1 MQAIIK
7 KKCERKRPM
16 CTAITYC
23 GYNAYFGRNLDL
35 ERLFDEEVT
44 IVPRNFPLTFKKE
57 GVLENHYS
65 IIGMSTII
73 DNYPL
78 FYDATNEYGLSMAG
92 LNFVGNAV
100 YHEAEY
106 GKTNLCTFELIPYLL
121 ATCKTVEEAMI
132 SIESL
137 NIISTPFNE
146 NTPNAML
153 HWIIADK
160 VEAMTIESMA
170 DGIRIYR
177 NPLGILTNNPPFD
190 YHLTNLNNYLN
201 LTAEEPKNRFSKDL
215 QLEPYSR
222 GMGAIGMPGDL
233 SSSSRFIRATFAKS
247 NSPRMRSEE
256 KSVSQVFHILGAV
269 EMCDGSVRVG
279 RKNERTQYTSCI
291 NVNEGIYYYR
301 TYENLQITAVK
312 MRSENLDSAKLIRF
326 PIRHKPNVLFE
337 N

>member
-1 MQAIIK
+1 
-7 KKCERKRPM
+7 M
-16 CTAITYC
+16 CTAITYS
-23 GYNAYFGRNLDL
+23 GYNSYFGRNLDL
-35 ERLFDEEVT
+35 ERLYDEEVT
-44 IVPRNFPLTFKKE
+44 ILPRRFPIRLKRE
-57 GVLENHYS
+57 GTLENHYS

-78 FYDATNEYGLSMAG
+78 FYDATNEHGLSMAG

-106 GKTNLCTFELIPYLL
+106 GRRNLCTFELIPYLL

-132 SIESL
+132 ALENL
-137 NIISTPFNE
+137 NIISTPFDE
-146 NTPNAML
+146 KTPNAML

-160 VEAMTIESMA
+160 VESMTIESMA

-177 NPLGILTNNPPFD
+177 NPLGVLTNNPPFD

-215 QLEPYSR
+215 ELEPYSR

-247 NSPRMRSEE
+247 NSPKMRNEE
-256 KSVSQVFHILGAV
+256 KSVAQVFHILGAV

-291 NVNEGIYYYR
+291 NINEGIYYYR
-301 TYENLQITAVK
+301 TYENLRITAVK
-312 MRSENLDSAKLIRF
+312 MRNEDLDSTKLVRF
-326 PIRHKPNVLFE
+326 PIRHKADVFFE

>member
-1 MQAIIK
+1 
-7 KKCERKRPM
+7 M

>member
-1 MQAIIK
+1 
-7 KKCERKRPM
+7 M
-16 CTAITYC
+16 CTAITYS
-23 GYNAYFGRNLDL
+23 GYNSYFGRNLDL

-44 IVPRNFPLTFKKE
+44 IVPRRFPLRFKRE
-57 GVLENHYS
+57 GTLEKHYS

-78 FYDATNEYGLSMAG
+78 FYDGTNEYGLSIAG

-100 YHEAEY
+100 YHEVEY
-106 GKTNLCTFELIPYLL
+106 GKKNLCTFEFIPYLL

-132 SIESL
+132 SLEKI
-137 NIISTPFNE
+137 NIISTPFDE
-146 NTPNAML
+146 KTPNAML

-177 NPLGILTNNPPFD
+177 NPLGVLTNNPPFD
-190 YHLTNLNNYLN
+190 FHLTNLNNYLN
-201 LTAEEPKNRFSKDL
+201 LTAEEPKNRFSKDVE
-215 QLEPYSR
+215 LEPYSR
-222 GMGAIGMPGDL
+222 GMGAVGMPGDL

-247 NSPRMRSEE
+247 NSPKMKNED
-256 KSVSQVFHILGAV
+256 KSVSQVFHILGSV

-291 NVNEGIYYYR
+291 NLNEGIYYYR
-301 TYENLQITAVK
+301 TYENLRITAVK
-312 MRSENLDSAKLIRF
+312 MRNEDLDSAKLIRY
-326 PIRHKPNVLFE
+326 PIRHKADVFFE

>member
-312 MRSENLDSAKLIRF
+312 MRSENLDSAKLVRF
-326 PIRHKPNVLFE
+326 PIRHKSNVLFE

>member
-1 MQAIIK
+1 
-7 KKCERKRPM
+7 M
-16 CTAITYC
+16 CTAITYS
-23 GYNAYFGRNLDL
+23 GYNSYFGRNLDL
-35 ERLFDEEVT
+35 ERLYDEEVT
-44 IVPRNFPLTFKKE
+44 ILPRRFPIRFKRE
-57 GVLENHYS
+57 GTLENHYS

-73 DNYPL
+73 GNYPL
-78 FYDATNEYGLSMAG
+78 FYDATNEHGLSMAG

-106 GKTNLCTFELIPYLL
+106 GRKNLCTFELIPYLL

-132 SIESL
+132 ALENL
-137 NIISTPFNE
+137 NIISTPFDE
-146 NTPNAML
+146 KTPNAML

-160 VEAMTIESMA
+160 VESMTIESMA

-177 NPLGILTNNPPFD
+177 NPLGVLTNNPPFD

-215 QLEPYSR
+215 ELEPYSR

-247 NSPRMRSEE
+247 NSPKMRSEE
-256 KSVSQVFHILGAV
+256 KSVAQVFHILGAV

-291 NVNEGIYYYR
+291 NINEGIYYYR
-301 TYENLQITAVK
+301 TYENLRITAVK
-312 MRSENLDSAKLIRF
+312 MRNEDLDSGKLVRF
-326 PIRHKPNVLFE
+326 PIRHKADVLFE

>member
-1 MQAIIK
+1 
-7 KKCERKRPM
+7 M
-16 CTAITYC
+16 CTAITYS
-23 GYNAYFGRNLDL
+23 GYNSYFGRNLDL
-35 ERLFDEEVT
+35 ERLFNEEVT
-44 IVPRNFPLTFKKE
+44 IVPRKFPLKFKRE
-57 GVLENHYS
+57 GTIENHYA

-78 FYDATNEYGLSMAG
+78 FYDGANEYGLSIAG

-100 YHEAEY
+100 YHEVEY
-106 GKTNLCTFELIPYLL
+106 GKKNLCTFEFIPYLL

-132 SIESL
+132 ALEKI

-177 NPLGILTNNPPFD
+177 NPLGVLTNNPPFD

-201 LTAEEPKNRFSKDL
+201 LTAEEPKNRFSKDVD
-215 QLEPYSR
+215 LEPYSR
-222 GMGAIGMPGDL
+222 GMGAMGMPGDL
-233 SSSSRFIRATFAKS
+233 SSSSRFIRATFAKV
-247 NSPRMRSEE
+247 NSPKMKNEE
-256 KSVSQVFHILGAV
+256 RSVSQVFHILGAV

-291 NVNEGIYYYR
+291 NMNDGVYYYR
-301 TYENLQITAVK
+301 TYENQRITAVK
-312 MRSENLDSAKLIRF
+312 MRDEDLDSAKLIRF
-326 PIRHKPNVLFE
+326 PIRHKADVFFE

>member
-1 MQAIIK
+1 
-7 KKCERKRPM
+7 M
-16 CTAITYC
+16 CTAITYS
-23 GYNAYFGRNLDL
+23 GYNSYFGRNLDL

-44 IVPRNFPLTFKKE
+44 IVPRRFPLRFKRE
-57 GVLENHYS
+57 GTLENHYS

-78 FYDATNEYGLSMAG
+78 FYDGTNEYGLSIAG

-100 YHEAEY
+100 YHEVEY
-106 GKTNLCTFELIPYLL
+106 GKKNLCTFEFIPYLL

-132 SIESL
+132 SLEKI
-137 NIISTPFNE
+137 NIISTPFDE
-146 NTPNAML
+146 KTPNAML

-160 VEAMTIESMA
+160 VEAMTIESMS

-177 NPLGILTNNPPFD
+177 NPLGVLTNNPPFD
-190 YHLTNLNNYLN
+190 FHLTNLNNYLN
-201 LTAEEPKNRFSKDL
+201 LTAEEPKNRFSKDVE
-215 QLEPYSR
+215 LEPYSR
-222 GMGAIGMPGDL
+222 GMGAVGMPGDL

-247 NSPRMRSEE
+247 NSPKMKNED
-256 KSVSQVFHILGAV
+256 KSVSQVFHILGSV

-291 NVNEGIYYYR
+291 NLNEGIYYYR
-301 TYENLQITAVK
+301 TYENLRITAVK
-312 MRSENLDSAKLIRF
+312 MRNEDLDSAKLIRY
-326 PIRHKPNVLFE
+326 PIRHKADVFFE

>member
-1 MQAIIK
+1 
-7 KKCERKRPM
+7 M

-312 MRSENLDSAKLIRF
+312 MRSENLDSAKLVRF
-326 PIRHKPNVLFE
+326 PIRHKSNVLFE